1 VKFEGKTMSEDQ
13 LREITL
19 PLDDIHDL
27 FADPE
32 PGSDRFV
39 SGVDTIYSEIR
50 VHTRVHKQPERY
62 KVTIELP
69 REKITEGL
77 LKNTNE
83 KIKRY
88 CQFKVEQSHKE
99 LIVLRH
105 QGLDALRRSIW
116 VVLISIGLG
125 IPATTL
131 SQSGVNSV
139 LEGVLLFIALFC
151 ALGAGWVA
159 VWMPFEYFLYDG
171 WPFQQ
176 DMRVYKQMAD
186 ADLVIKERS
195 GEVPAIVST
204 W

>member
-1 VKFEGKTMSEDQ
+1 MSNEH
-13 LREITL
+13 LHEITL
-19 PLDDIHDL
+19 QFDDIQDL
-27 FADPE
+27 LADPE

-39 SGVDTIYSEIR
+39 SGVDSIYSEIR

-69 REKITEGL
+69 REKITEGQL
-77 LKNTNE
+77 ENTSE

-125 IPATTL
+125 LPATTL
-131 SQSGVNSV
+131 SQSGINSI

-186 ADLVIKERS
+186 ADLVIRER
-195 GEVPAIVST
+195 
-204 W
+204 

>member
-1 VKFEGKTMSEDQ
+1 MSKEP
-13 LREITL
+13 LHEITV
-19 PLDDIHDL
+19 PLNNIQDL
-27 FADPE
+27 FADPD

-39 SGVDTIYSEIR
+39 SGIGSIYSEIR
-50 VHTRVHKQPERY
+50 VHTRVYKQPEKY

-77 LKNTNE
+77 LENTSE

-88 CQFKVEQSHKE
+88 CQFKDEQSHRE

-131 SQSGVNSV
+131 SQSGINGI

>member
-1 VKFEGKTMSEDQ
+1 MSEDQ

-19 PLDDIHDL
+19 PLDDIQEL

-39 SGVDTIYSEIR
+39 SGVDSIYSEIR

-69 REKITEGL
+69 PVKITEGL
-77 LKNTNE
+77 LENTSE

-105 QGLDALRRSIW
+105 QGLEALRRSIW
-116 VVLISIGLG
+116 VALISIGLG

-131 SQSGVNSV
+131 SQSGIHSV

-176 DMRVYKQMAD
+176 DMSVYKQMAD
-186 ADLVIKERS
+186 ADFVIKERS
-195 GEVPAIVST
+195 GKVPAIV
-204 W
+204 

>member
-1 VKFEGKTMSEDQ
+1 MSEDQ

-19 PLDDIHDL
+19 PLDDIQDL

-39 SGVDTIYSEIR
+39 SGVDSIYSEIR
-50 VHTRVHKQPERY
+50 VHTRVHKQLDRY

-77 LKNTNE
+77 LENTSD

-88 CQFKVEQSHKE
+88 CQFKDEQSHKE

-105 QGLDALRRSIW
+105 QGLDSLRRSIW